1 MVQVG
6 TESMSPLRMIL
17 KGYGSLFK
25 PPAII
30 RKHDKIISLSANN
43 REKKKKSVPGGSES
57 EAVTAWKSFRRV

>member
-1 MVQVG
+1 
-6 TESMSPLRMIL
+6 MIL